1 MSWVTP
7 EKALEWTGREL
18 TPETLEAASAI
29 ITLYSGRLEEEPA
42 DAITAVDRRWLAMA
56 TAYQAAWVKP
66 GLIEHRES
74 HTSTSADGVQTT
86 RESDSQIML
95 APLASRCLRNL
106 SWVGT
111 RTTDQRPLEHV
122 KGSILSERADPF
134 HLWKDL
140 PIS

>member
-1 MSWVTP
+1 MAWTTP
-7 EKALEWTGREL
+7 AQAQVWTGKTL
-18 TPETLEAASAI
+18 DQDALEAASAI
-29 ITLYSGRLEEEPA
+29 IAIYAGRVEEEPEE
-42 DAITAVDRRWLAMA
+42 AITKVDRRWLAMA

-74 HTSTSADGVQTT
+74 HTSTSADGVQTA

-111 RTTDQRPLEHV
+111 RTVDQRPLDHV
-122 KGSILSERADPF
+122 KGSILSERGDA
-134 HLWKDL
+134 
-140 PIS
+140 